1 MNARKLL
8 FPFHGGLKTVRHKA
22 ESNQSPIQ
30 PGVLP
35 RRLTVPLRQHIG
47 AIAKPLVQ
55 PGDRVLKGQM
65 IGQADISAPLSMP
78 RLPGLSPPWN
88 PGMFPIP
95 PGCRTCAW

>member
-1 MNARKLL
+1 MNAHKLL
-8 FPFHGGLKTVRHKA
+8 FPFHGGLKTVRHKT

-47 AIAKPLVQ
+47 AIAKPWVQ

-65 IGQADISAPLSMP
+65 IGQADGYISAAIHAPTSGVVAAVESRHVP
-78 RLPGLSPPWN
+78 DRKSVV
-88 PGMFPIP
+88 
-95 PGCRTCAW
+95 